1 MRLIDDS
8 AARGRRTSAP
18 GKVHHF
24 YPLAYVISLCALL
37 MFAVLTF
44 GAVETWSTS
53 ILEIGAA
60 LLFVGMIVHRVC
72 ISGAHLRWNP
82 LYPPMLGF
90 AGVLAAQLALNLTAY
105 RYVTLVV
112 CLQYLA
118 YGMLLVT
125 ANQVVADER
134 SGKILVLAFSIFGS
148 TVALFAICQNWNPAL
163 RMPWLRPLGPGTESL
178 IFGTYMSHDH
188 YAGLMELLT
197 PLALVLSLSR
207 LVHGGQRILAACGAV
222 VMAGSLVLSL
232 SRGGTISLFVELAL
246 LVWMT
251 STVQKGAHA
260 RTRVLFLVT
269 AILAF
274 IAFIGSSAM
283 WRGLGH
289 LHDVV
294 RLDIWKDSLRMFA
307 RKPIFG
313 WGFGTFQNVYPGFRS
328 FYTVYFINA
337 AHNDYIQ
344 VLVETGLVGFCCAAW
359 FIVVTYRNGL
369 KVFSHGDREWLGV
382 LRTASLVGCT
392 GMLVHSLLDFN
403 LQVPANAALFYI
415 FCALASGLPAKSGG
429 LDIQRVPDLQAG
441 VLRLDIVDD

>member
-1 MRLIDDS
+1 MRLIDDF
-8 AARGRRTSAP
+8 AARGRRNNARD
-18 GKVHHF
+18 KVLHF
-24 YPLAYVISLCALL
+24 YPLAYVIGLCALL

-44 GAVETWSTS
+44 GAVETWSAS
-53 ILEIGAA
+53 ILEIGAG

-72 ISGAHLRWNP
+72 ICGDLLRWNP
-82 LYPPMLGF
+82 LYPPILGF
-90 AGVLAAQLALNLTAY
+90 ASVLAAQLALNLTAY

-125 ANQVVADER
+125 ANQVLADER
-134 SGKILVLAFSIFGS
+134 SGKIVVLALSIFGS

-163 RMPWLRPLGPGTESL
+163 RLPWLRPLGPGTESL

-197 PLALVLSLSR
+197 PLALVLSLSK

-222 VMAGSLVLSL
+222 IMAGSLVLSL

-260 RTRVLFLVT
+260 RTRMLFLVT

-274 IAFIGSSAM
+274 IVFIGSSAM

-307 RKPIFG
+307 RKPIIG

-344 VLVETGLVGFCCAAW
+344 VLVETGLLGFCCAAW

-369 KVFSHGDREWLGV
+369 KVFSRGDREWLGV

-392 GMLVHSLLDFN
+392 GILVHSLLDFN

-415 FCALASGLPAKSGG
+415 FCTLASGLPANSGG
-429 LDIQRVPDLQAG
+429 LTSSASLIYKRESCD
-441 VLRLDIVDD
+441 